1 VVLFDTSQTIG
12 LHKAHNFALT
22 RLLVRKL
29 IAAAQPICRPF
40 ERNAKTAAQKVT
52 VYEVRTDTRSTR
64 TLSHFAFSAVKVL
77 LSALENWQTALKS
90 VYAAIERSTDMSEKE
105 QPKHV
110 YRVLFHNQ
118 GQVYE
123 VYARNIYQSDL
134 YGFVEIEDYT
144 FGNRSQVL
152 IDPSEDR
159 LRNEFEGVQRSF
171 IPMHAI
177 VRIDEVEKEGV
188 AKITDNKGDK
198 VTPFPIPI
206 PRDTS

>member
-1 VVLFDTSQTIG
+1 MKSRFFTDEGQSLTQDRAYKSLSIYFSQ
-12 LHKAHNFALT
+12 
-22 RLLVRKL
+22 
-29 IAAAQPICRPF
+29 
-40 ERNAKTAAQKVT
+40 
-52 VYEVRTDTRSTR
+52 
-64 TLSHFAFSAVKVL
+64 
-77 LSALENWQTALKS
+77 SALES
-90 VYAAIERSTDMSEKE
+90 SITDIIFYLLRQRIVSMANKD
-105 QPKHV
+105 QPKSI
-110 YRVLFHNQ
+110 YKVLFHSQ

-144 FGNRSQVL
+144 FGNRSQML

-188 AKITDNKGDK
+188 AKISDSKGEK
-198 VTPFPIPI
+198 VTPIPFPVPKDK
-206 PRDTS
+206 R